1 MARALLICALVAAAG
16 VVAMSQ
22 AVPGIRVV
30 VEFDNTLSRVKGYQA
45 VVNKYMAEKLCRI
58 PEKGVK
64 VIDSK
69 DQSTTFNH
77 KSTVTFFCA
86 GDTKALLSNCK
97 GMWNQHQLKDEIKD
111 HTTPDIEVKKV
122 ISCTA

>member
-1 MARALLICALVAAAG
+1 MTRALLIFALVAASG

-22 AVPGIRVV
+22 GIKVV
-30 VEFDNTLSRVKGYQA
+30 VEFDNTLSRVKSNID

-58 PEKGVK
+58 PVAGVS

-77 KSTVTFFCA
+77 KSTVTFVCA
-86 GDTKALLSNCK
+86 DKDTKKLISNCK
-97 GMWNQHQLKDEIKD
+97 GMWNRHQLKDEIED
-111 HTTPDIEVKKV
+111 HTTPDIEVKQV
-122 ISCTA
+122 ISCSA